1 MENLGQNVE
10 MSEKMLEKN
19 EKKVGGGKKLGLK
32 MLIIAVLGLLMLI
45 PQQLLL
51 SLVRERQSMSESA
64 KSDVYSMWGGEQLI
78 IGPVI
83 RIPGVNEKVKDL
95 YVLPEDFKVNGNVKT
110 EDRKRGIF
118 DVTIFNS
125 DLSVNGYFSELT
137 KYAGH
142 SKLDLSHA
150 EVLLA
155 VKDLKGLGKNVKI
168 KLNGEE
174 FIMKS
179 GHDSQLGNVLVCK
192 LTQNQ
197 LVGSDKMEYS
207 LEMNLKGSESLKFLP
222 VGNTTEVK
230 LTSDCKTPSFSGNF
244 LPGER
249 EVREDGFTACW
260 NVLSV
265 NRNFAQEVYEF
276 SNYESGSETYVSIRD
291 NEFGVDLRVP
301 VMQYQQTERTV
312 KYAILFIFLTFAT
325 VFFVEYHEKTKIH
338 PVQYLLIGMA
348 LLIFY
353 SLLLSLSEHLPFL
366 WSYII
371 SMVMVVVMICGFLW
385 SLVKAKKTAVLVGM
399 FLIVLYVFI
408 YILLQLETFALL
420 AGTIGLFIL
429 LGVAMYFSR
438 KINWYGE

>member
-125 DLSVNGYFSELT
+125 DLSVKGFFSEMT
-137 KYAGH
+137 KYSGND
-142 SKLDLSHA
+142 KLDLNHA
-150 EVLLA
+150 EVLFA
-155 VKDLKGLGKNVKI
+155 VKDLKGLGKNVKVN
-168 KLNGEE
+168 LNGTEV
-174 FIMKS
+174 IMKS
-179 GHDSQLGNVLVCK
+179 GNDSQLGNVLVCK

-197 LVGSDKMEYS
+197 LVGSDKIEYS

-249 EVREDGFTACW
+249 DVREDGFTACW
-260 NVLSV
+260 NILAV
-265 NRNFAQEVYEF
+265 NRNFAQEVF
-276 SNYESGSETYVSIRD
+276 GFDTYD
-291 NEFGVDLRVP
+291 NRNDKYVNISDNGFGVDLRVP

-312 KYAILFIFLTFAT
+312 KYAILFILLTFAT
-325 VFFVEYHEKTKIH
+325 VFFVEYHEKTRIH

-371 SMVMVVVMICGFLW
+371 SMVMVVVMISGFLL
-385 SLVKAKKTAVLVGM
+385 SLVKAKKTSLLVGM
-399 FLIVLYVFI
+399 FLVALYMFI
-408 YILLQLETFALL
+408 YVLLQLETFALL